1 MKQKQRR
8 LVQEFGK
15 LIRVVL
21 FMLTRERV
29 PPTKKNILNRMMYLN
44 FFREY
49 RESKA
54 NPNFNH
60 VTAYVKKFSTSIKS
74 DFYVSLYYW
83 KEGTTSQNED
93 FLIPRHDNA
102 KNQQQQ
108 YIIELTVKQL
118 AKPELC
124 SVKTSVLH

>member
-60 VTAYVKKFSTSIKS
+60 VTAYVKKFSTSIIS

-83 KEGTTSQNED
+83 KEGATSQNED
-93 FLIPRHDNA
+93 FLIRRHDNA

-108 YIIELTVKQL
+108 YIIELTVK
-118 AKPELC
+118 
-124 SVKTSVLH
+124 